1 MTSVPQ
7 DGRRDGDAPDDPQR
21 IDALTL
27 ELLTRYD
34 TITVVG
40 ASADP
45 RKEAHGVPALMQSL
59 GWRIIP
65 VNPTA
70 DEILGER
77 VYRTLADVPEPLG
90 LVDVFRPGPQTPP
103 VVQAAVDA
111 GAQAV
116 WLQLGIA
123 SADSRR
129 IAGDAGV
136 DYVEDRCLAI
146 EIRRHAL
153 TGPRRA

>member
-1 MTSVPQ
+1 MTAS
-7 DGRRDGDAPDDPQR
+7 DDPAGDGAR

-27 ELLTRYD
+27 ELLTRFD
-34 TITVVG
+34 TITFVG

-45 RKEAHGVPALMQSL
+45 TKEAHIVPALMQSL

-70 DEILGER
+70 ERILGEQ
-77 VYRTLADVPEPLG
+77 VYRTLGDVPGPLG

-103 VVQAAVDA
+103 VAQAAVDA
-111 GAQAV
+111 GAQAI
-116 WLQLGIA
+116 WLQLGIV
-123 SADSRR
+123 SAQARE
-129 IAGDAGV
+129 IATGAGL

-146 EIRRHAL
+146 EIRRHSL
-153 TGPRRA
+153 TGPRR

>member
-1 MTSVPQ
+1 MSASPQ
-7 DGRRDGDAPDDPQR
+7 EDSAR

-34 TITVVG
+34 TITFVG

-45 RKEAHGVPALMQSL
+45 QKEAHTVPALMQSL

-70 DEILGER
+70 ELILGER
-77 VYRTLADVPEPLG
+77 VYRTLGEVPGPLG

-103 VVQAAVDA
+103 VAQAAVDA
-111 GAQAV
+111 GAEAI
-116 WLQLGIA
+116 WLQLGIV
-123 SADSRR
+123 SAQARA
-129 IAGDAGV
+129 IATGAGL
-136 DYVEDRCLAI
+136 DYIEDRCLAI
-146 EIRRHAL
+146 EIRRHGI
-153 TGPRRA
+153 TGPAR

>member
-1 MTSVPQ
+1 MS
-7 DGRRDGDAPDDPQR
+7 APAQ

-45 RKEAHGVPALMQSL
+45 SKEAHSVPALMQRL

-65 VNPTA
+65 VNPNA
-70 DEILGER
+70 SMVLGER
-77 VYRTLADVPEPLG
+77 SYPTLADVPGPLG

-111 GAQAV
+111 GAGAV

-123 SADSRR
+123 SAQSRQ
-129 IAGDAGV
+129 IAEAAGI

-153 TGPRRA
+153 TGPTRSAGA

>member
-1 MTSVPQ
+1 MTASSQ
-7 DGRRDGDAPDDPQR
+7 
-21 IDALTL
+21 IDALTY

-34 TITVVG
+34 TITFVG

-45 RKEAHGVPALMQSL
+45 SKAANEVPALMKRL

-70 DEILGER
+70 TEILGER
-77 VYRTLADVPEPLG
+77 CYPTLADVPGPLG

-103 VVQAAVDA
+103 VAQAAVDA
-111 GAQAV
+111 GAQAL
-116 WLQLGIA
+116 WLQLGIVSERA
-123 SADSRR
+123 REIATSA
-129 IAGDAGV
+129 GL

-146 EIRRHAL
+146 EIRRHGL
-153 TGPRRA
+153 TGPRHTGGVEQL

>member
-1 MTSVPQ
+1 MTASTQ
-7 DGRRDGDAPDDPQR
+7 DDSAR

-34 TITVVG
+34 TITFVG

-45 RKEAHGVPALMQSL
+45 AKEAHIVPALMQSL

-70 DEILGER
+70 DRILGER
-77 VYRTLADVPEPLG
+77 VYRTLADVPGPLG

-103 VVQAAVDA
+103 VAQAAADA
-111 GAQAV
+111 GAQAL
-116 WLQLGIA
+116 WLQLGIV
-123 SADSRR
+123 SAQARE
-129 IAGDAGV
+129 IATGAGL

-146 EIRRHAL
+146 EIRRHHL
-153 TGPRRA
+153 TGPTR

>member
-1 MTSVPQ
+1 MTASTQ
-7 DGRRDGDAPDDPQR
+7 DDSAR

-34 TITVVG
+34 TITFVG

-45 RKEAHGVPALMQSL
+45 SKEAHTVPALMQSL

-65 VNPTA
+65 INPHA
-70 DEILGER
+70 DQILGER
-77 VYRTLADVPEPLG
+77 VYRSLADVPGELG

-103 VVQAAVDA
+103 VAQAAVDA
-111 GAQAV
+111 GAQAL
-116 WLQLGIA
+116 WLQLGIV
-123 SADSRR
+123 SAQARE
-129 IAGDAGV
+129 IATGAGL

-146 EIRRHAL
+146 EIRRHHL
-153 TGPRRA
+153 TSPRR

>member
-1 MTSVPQ
+1 MSEST
-7 DGRRDGDAPDDPQR
+7 R
-21 IDALTL
+21 IDALTY

-40 ASADP
+40 ASADQGKP
-45 RKEAHGVPALMQSL
+45 AGEVPALMQRL

-70 DEILGER
+70 TEILGQR
-77 VYRTLADVPEPLG
+77 CYPTLTDVPGPLG

-103 VVQAAVDA
+103 IAQAAVDA
-111 GAQAV
+111 GAQAL
-116 WLQLGIA
+116 WLQLGIVSEA
-123 SADSRR
+123 SRG
-129 IAGDAGV
+129 IALGAGL

-146 EIRRHAL
+146 EIRRHGL
-153 TGPRRA
+153 TGPRREEGTGIG

>member
-1 MTSVPQ
+1 MTASTQ
-7 DGRRDGDAPDDPQR
+7 DGRAHDDGAR

-34 TITVVG
+34 TITFVG

-45 RKEAHGVPALMQSL
+45 RKEAHTVPALMQSL

-65 VNPTA
+65 VNPSA

-77 VYRTLADVPEPLG
+77 VYRTLADVPGPLG

-103 VVQAAVDA
+103 VAQAAVDA
-111 GAQAV
+111 GAQAI
-116 WLQLGIA
+116 WLQLGIV
-123 SADSRR
+123 SAQARE
-129 IAGDAGV
+129 IATGAGLA
-136 DYVEDRCLAI
+136 YVEDRCLAI
-146 EIRRHAL
+146 EIRRHHL
-153 TGPRRA
+153 TGPTR